1 MRYCEHRVCI
11 LNLWSKLCEML
22 AWWPDQESVWL
33 HLCCTLCSLVYN
45 HCLYTDGWKRA
56 HTQITAPNRLRKLSS
71 CASRVTIR
79 SITRSNACLS
89 LDVYFNVSSV
99 RRENVA
105 TKASQG
111 EEIDASEDA
120 LVENPHTLDDLQ
132 LGEIHECIFS
142 LELQLT
148 NNQRKLQCRWIRT

>member
-1 MRYCEHRVCI
+1 M
-11 LNLWSKLCEML
+11 
-22 AWWPDQESVWL
+22 
-33 HLCCTLCSLVYN
+33 
-45 HCLYTDGWKRA
+45 
-56 HTQITAPNRLRKLSS
+56 
-71 CASRVTIR
+71 
-79 SITRSNACLS
+79 
-89 LDVYFNVSSV
+89 YFNVSSV

-148 NNQRKLQCRWIRT
+148 NNQRKLQCKWTRT